1 MPDAAL
7 PILEEVYPPPKGFG
21 RPNYYEA
28 LVISY
33 PFVVVA
39 GFKAREAD
47 GGGCGWCNEALL

>member
-47 GGGCGWCNEALL
+47 GGGCG